1 MSKNCLHCGKKLS
14 FLSRDRYCS
23 SEHGELHHQK
33 MSQMAFQRVL
43 ESSPQPAPRRETQ
56 ALSVRLRHAASL
68 A

>member
-14 FLSRDRYCS
+14 FLSRERYCS

-33 MSQMAFQRVL
+33 LSQMAFQRVL
-43 ESSPQPAPRRETQ
+43 DSSPEPAPRREYR
-56 ALSVRLRHAASL
+56 ALSVRLRQSASL